1 MLSKQNILDSHSYNQ
16 RLNIVARDRTI
27 AKADRDRESSLDRTH
42 HTSKNSGV
50 AVLARSPSGELS
62 SLGKE
67 VTRPHLTVAAPQE
80 QQPFESHHTNL
91 DSLQIVTL
99 EWKSTFKLEH
109 CPIATDYAI
118 CLPLYGCS
126 ERSDRVSAVPI
137 ATVINPGRSFAGI
150 AGSAGSIAFVGI
162 DRETIEH
169 ELAKLLDRALKQ
181 PLLFEPTIDLRTDFG
196 MSLKELIEFVGR
208 QRDPALNISSPLMQ
222 GELAGALLACLL
234 KGVKNNYSDEI
245 LYHSQGAFACYVN
258 KAIAFIESHLQDEMD
273 LADIAGAVNISPRLL
288 QKAFAQQYDCS
299 PMRFVTRSRLQRIR
313 QELER
318 ASGDTRIVDVMMN
331 YGITQGGKFAKEY
344 QQLFGEKPS
353 DTLKR
358 ANQAD
363 RQHYPIWQEIDDFR
377 SEQIVGGVTP
387 AARRNLAL
395 PIDAFT
401 LPPCW
406 GDPAMWSG
414 YLRMMGIHLTNQ
426 LWPAAVDRPID
437 YLEIN

>member
-1 MLSKQNILDSHSYNQ
+1 VLSKQDILDSHSYHQ
-16 RLNIVARDRTI
+16 RLNIVDRDRTI
-27 AKADRDRESSLDRTH
+27 AKADRDRESILDRTH

-50 AVLARSPSGELS
+50 AVLAR
-62 SLGKE
+62 
-67 VTRPHLTVAAPQE
+67 PHLTVAAHLE
-80 QQPFESHHTNL
+80 QQPFESHRTNL
-91 DSLQIVTL
+91 GSLQIVTL
-99 EWKSTFKLEH
+99 EWKSTFKLEY
-109 CPIATDYAI
+109 CPIVADYAI

-126 ERSDRVSAVPI
+126 DRSDRVSPVPT
-137 ATVINPGRSFAGI
+137 ATVIDPSRSFAGI
-150 AGSAGSIAFVGI
+150 AGAAGCIAFIGI

-208 QRDPALNISSPLMQ
+208 QRDPALNISSRLMQ

-245 LYHSQGAFACYVN
+245 LYHSHGAFACYVN
-258 KAIAFIESHLQDEMD
+258 KAIAFIESHLQDEID

-299 PMRFVTRSRLQRIR
+299 PMRFVTRSRMQRIR

-318 ASGDTRIVDVMMN
+318 ASGDTRIVDVMMD

-358 ANQAD
+358 ANQTD
-363 RQHYPIWQEIDDFR
+363 RQHHQLWQELDDFR
-377 SEQIVGGVTP
+377 SEQIVGGVAPT
-387 AARRNLAL
+387 ARRNLAL
-395 PIDAFT
+395 PIDNFT

-406 GDPAMWSG
+406 GDPAIWGG
-414 YLRMMGIHLTNQ
+414 YLRVMGIHLSNQ
-426 LWPAAVDRPID
+426 LRPSAVDRPID